1 MHSAVHWHLA
11 SPIPVA
17 VCVPCLPFA
26 RTHAHTHTH
35 TVHVTPHTSDKAFTG
50 FVGFD
55 GPFICKGQFCVEL
68 PLGTMKSLQSVQPP
82 PTPLPVATVSTPQ
95 LTRSTTPSLA
105 QPRATTAAATATGTV
120 LPSGA
125 GAAAPVTVT
134 LSPAPAKT
142 PRPQSPH
149 ALVMPSGA
157 RIFNTVIPDDAFLTL
172 PQIQNAVNYIKF
184 ADVLLTPFS
193 APPPAAAPQQQQA
206 ATGDSPARPAGI
218 SVYQCQRSDLSEVNE
233 ALTWIIQAWRLLA
246 HQPVDSMF
254 PNRIV
259 ASNAA
264 VFDPPLPQDLLI
276 EAAVASGE
284 AILHMFVLASL
295 ARSLLNSAAVSHA
308 VSSTG
313 TCSSTTARTAATAR
327 RRRQDRCS
335 PASCRRSR

>member
-1 MHSAVHWHLA
+1 M
-11 SPIPVA
+11 
-17 VCVPCLPFA
+17 
-26 RTHAHTHTH
+26 
-35 TVHVTPHTSDKAFTG
+35 
-50 FVGFD
+50 GFD

-95 LTRSTTPSLA
+95 LARSTTPSLA
-105 QPRATTAAATATGTV
+105 QPRATTAAAAAV

-134 LSPAPAKT
+134 LSPAAAKT

-193 APPPAAAPQQQQA
+193 APPPSAAAPPPQQQQQPQQQQEA
-206 ATGDSPARPAGI
+206 VAGDSPARPAGI

-264 VFDPPLPQDLLI
+264 VFDPPLPQDILI

-284 AILHMFVLASL
+284 AILHMFVSSPSL
-295 ARSLLNSAAVSHA
+295 SLPVVLFSTAGSH
-308 VSSTG
+308 SLILY
-313 TCSSTTARTAATAR
+313 TCAMWLWRG
-327 RRRQDRCS
+327 
-335 PASCRRSR
+335 